1 MQKKVAI
8 FCASSHH
15 IDEIY
20 MQHAKKLATLLV
32 ENQYH
37 ILYGGGGKGLMG
49 TVANEV
55 LNNNGSITGIIPHF
69 MVELEWQHSGVNDM
83 VLVDNMAERKK
94 LLTTDI
100 EGVIVLPGGIGT
112 FEETMEVLSMKK
124 LGAFFAPVIFLNTK
138 NYYDPLLKMLQNAS
152 NEKFMRDI
160 HLKLWDI
167 ANKPED
173 VLGYLKQGGSW
184 PKNSIEFADMPK

>member
-1 MQKKVAI
+1 MKKKVAI

-15 IDEIY
+15 IDEVY
-20 MQHAKKLATLLV
+20 FQHAKELATLLV
-32 ENQYH
+32 KNNYH

-55 LNNNGSITGIIPHF
+55 LENNGNITGIIPHF
-69 MVELEWQHSGVNDM
+69 MVDLEWQHPGVADM

-94 LLTTDI
+94 LLTTNI

-124 LGAFFAPVIFLNTK
+124 LGAFFAPIIFLNTK
-138 NYYDPLLKMLQNAS
+138 NYYDPLLKLLRNAS
-152 NEKFMRDI
+152 NEKFMRDM
-160 HLKLWDI
+160 HLNLWDV
-167 ANKPED
+167 ANKPLE
-173 VLGYLKQGGSW
+173 VITFLEKSGKW
-184 PKNSIEFADMPK
+184 PANAIQFADMP